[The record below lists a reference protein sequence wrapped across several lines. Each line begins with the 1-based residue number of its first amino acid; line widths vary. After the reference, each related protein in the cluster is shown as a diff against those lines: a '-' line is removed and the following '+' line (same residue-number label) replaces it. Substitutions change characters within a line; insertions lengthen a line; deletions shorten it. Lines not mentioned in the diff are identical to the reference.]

1 LFNKF
6 AFVVKLAEVEGRRV
20 EEVVG
25 RLVELLVRV
34 SVTVLMIVEV
44 DSSQDSQGGWVAEDG
59 VIVVV
64 RILVYVVGS
73 QEVVT
78 PLLW

>member
-1 LFNKF
+1 M
-6 AFVVKLAEVEGRRV
+6 EGRRV

-25 RLVELLVRV
+25 RVVELLVRV